1 MQFIRKKLI
10 MSENGI
16 IKVAHL
22 NEYIKSIFEHN
33 DVLQNIRVEGE
44 ISNFKRHASSGHCY
58 FSIKDDKAAIRCV
71 MFRSA
76 AERMRTL
83 PKNGQAVIVQGSI
96 SVYTKTGDY
105 QLYVNRLMP
114 VGIGDLQVQ
123 YEQLKEK
130 LAQEGV
136 FKDESKRRHLPE
148 TPRKIGIVTSST
160 GAVIRDMVRVL
171 KRRWPM
177 VEVLL
182 VTASVQGT
190 DGARS
195 IVYGLRT
202 LYKRSDI
209 DVIIVGRGGGSL
221 EDLWNFNEEPVVRTI
236 SESPVPIIS
245 AVGHETDVTLS
256 DFAADVR
263 AGTPSI
269 AAEIAVPD
277 WQLVYQKLN
286 ESKEYANK
294 CIKTIVSHKRD
305 ILNGYFSSGV
315 LQDSSKI
322 LAMYSLPLDQRC
334 TELENSM
341 KMYMSGKEK
350 SFAERVAQLDALS
363 PLKVLG
369 RGFSYCEKNQ
379 HAITSVNQVAVG
391 DLITLKFMDGQ
402 VESEVK
408 EIQ

>member
-1 MQFIRKKLI
+1 M
-10 MSENGI
+10 
-16 IKVAHL
+16 
-22 NEYIKSIFEHN
+22 
-33 DVLQNIRVEGE
+33 
-44 ISNFKRHASSGHCY
+44 
-58 FSIKDDKAAIRCV
+58 
-71 MFRSA
+71 
-76 AERMRTL
+76 
-83 PKNGQAVIVQGSI
+83 
-96 SVYTKTGDY
+96 
-105 QLYVNRLMP
+105 
-114 VGIGDLQVQ
+114 
-123 YEQLKEK
+123 
-130 LAQEGV
+130 
-136 FKDESKRRHLPE
+136 
-148 TPRKIGIVTSST
+148 
-160 GAVIRDMVRVL
+160 
-171 KRRWPM
+171 
-177 VEVLL
+177 
-182 VTASVQGT
+182 
-190 DGARS
+190 
-195 IVYGLRT
+195 
-202 LYKRSDI
+202 
-209 DVIIVGRGGGSL
+209 
-221 EDLWNFNEEPVVRTI
+221 
-236 SESPVPIIS
+236 
-245 AVGHETDVTLS
+245 
-256 DFAADVR
+256 
-263 AGTPSI
+263 
-269 AAEIAVPD
+269 
-277 WQLVYQKLN
+277 VYQKLN